1 MMKSWRSDIE
11 RNEAIEIGQR
21 MVIDEVIK
29 LNIKELITIC
39 KK

>member
-11 RNEAIEIGQR
+11 RNEPIEIGQR